1 LYRAAIK
8 TRMRVN
14 QDENTAGG
22 VMAGFAPSGV
32 TIGGTT
38 P

>member
-1 LYRAAIK
+1 
-8 TRMRVN
+8 MRVN

-32 TIGGTT
+32 AIGSVI